1 MSDKITLNLPC
12 KKEYVVL
19 ARMTSSA
26 VANKL
31 NFDIE
36 TVEDIKLAVSEA
48 CNNIIQHS
56 DNTKKDFIINFCLEE
71 KQLTVEIVDHGKG
84 FDYKNYKRPSIEELK
99 GNGLGLFIMQSLMD
113 EVVVESLPNSGTV
126 VKLIKR
132 LQ

>member
-26 VANKL
+26 IANKL
-31 NFDIE
+31 SFDIE
-36 TVEDIKLAVSEA
+36 AIEDIKLAVSEA

-56 DNTKKDFIINFCLEE
+56 DNTKNEFTVNFDLQET
-71 KQLTVEIVDHGKG
+71 QLVIEIVDHGKG

-113 EVVVESLPNSGTV
+113 DVVIESLPNSGTV
-126 VKLIKR
+126 VKLIKH
-132 LQ
+132 L